1 MRTRITIKAGFL
13 IAAAA
18 VLHVIESWLPVP
30 IPIPG
35 VKLGL
40 ANIVTVVALL
50 WLGRGM
56 AMSIAI
62 GRVLIASLIGG
73 SLMGPSFVM
82 SLAGAITSL
91 FVMDYS
97 FRYGS
102 RYFSVVGVSVI
113 GATFHALSQLFIAAL
128 LVSSLSV
135 LWYIPWLMVFAVPTG
150 IVTGVA
156 ASFFLHHTAKVT
168 FFDK

>member
-1 MRTRITIKAGFL
+1 MQTRITIRTGFL
-13 IAAAA
+13 ISAAT

-40 ANIVTVVALL
+40 ANIVTLVALL
-50 WLGRGM
+50 WFGRGM

-62 GRVLIASLIGG
+62 GRVLIASLVGG

-102 RYFSVVGVSVI
+102 KYFSVVGVSVI
-113 GATFHALSQLFIAAL
+113 GATFHAVSQLFIAAL
-128 LVSSLSV
+128 FVASLNV
-135 LWYIPWLMVFAVPTG
+135 LWYMPWLMVFAVPTG

-168 FFDK
+168 LFNK